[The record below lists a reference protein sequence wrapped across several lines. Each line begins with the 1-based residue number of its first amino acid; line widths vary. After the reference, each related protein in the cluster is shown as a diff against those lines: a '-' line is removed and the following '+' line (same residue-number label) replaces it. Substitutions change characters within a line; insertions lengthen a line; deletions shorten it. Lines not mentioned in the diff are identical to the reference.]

1 MKVVKTLLADGD
13 VDPAAI
19 AVIPLHAP
27 QIELAKERLETERI
41 ELALMVRKA
50 TNIRMLSSVS
60 CVAMK
65 KASLDS

>member
-1 MKVVKTLLADGD
+1 MKVVKTLLAGGD

-50 TNIRMLSSVS
+50 TNTRMLSSVS
-60 CVAMK
+60 RGAMK